1 MKPEPGTVTCL
12 PGGSLLKRSQ
22 VCEGQLYTE
31 ALVLSVAVFPGP
43 KSTCQASL
51 AWHIQQ
57 PETKRVHPSTA
68 VCISSLGIACTEA
81 LCYSTSDVTIPLE
94 DFAFGMVGQACSWPG
109 KGAISWWEGQPVR
122 VMRAQLEVLGRS

>member
-12 PGGSLLKRSQ
+12 PGGSPLKRSQ
-22 VCEGQLYTE
+22 VCEGRLYTE

-57 PETKRVHPSTA
+57 PETKRVLPEHSCLHFIPRD
-68 VCISSLGIACTEA
+68 CLHRSL
-81 LCYSTSDVTIPLE
+81 
-94 DFAFGMVGQACSWPG
+94 
-109 KGAISWWEGQPVR
+109 
-122 VMRAQLEVLGRS
+122 VLQHQ